1 MKVIIIAGK
10 VVFAVIWLGLFALL
24 AGANGELSTQSIG
37 LLSLL
42 LAIMVI
48 THLLLLGI
56 FVATMKEA
64 FPWRK
69 GDSWQI
75 LAFGIFAWLSILQ
88 RPKPDQGSTPPR
100 R

>member
-24 AGANGELSTQSIG
+24 AGASGELSSQSIG
-37 LLSLL
+37 MLSLL

-48 THLLLLGI
+48 THLLLLGV
-56 FVATMKEA
+56 FVATMKEL
-64 FPWRK
+64 FPWKK

-75 LAFGIFAWLSILQ
+75 LAFGIFAWLAILQ

-100 R
+100 Q